1 MKIDQLKA
9 LDPKR
14 VIVLDTETTGI
25 KPQGNDEILS
35 LTIIDL
41 EGTVLFDELVKP
53 EHRKSWPK
61 AQEVNGIT
69 PAMVKD
75 KLPLVAYRDQL
86 QELWQRIDLVVGYNV
101 GFDSDFLYSSG
112 LALSPYVEE
121 FDVMREFAP
130 VNGKWD
136 EYHQDYRWCKLNEC
150 AKHYGVKLNN
160 AHTSLGDTEA
170 TRQCF
175 IALINDPKY
184 ESSQRAFERLKAK
197 NTVKSVVKSEDKT
210 GRRMISF
217 ALFFFF
223 IGLITM
229 FRDFGAGMFCLVVCM
244 VLVVLKMQRDKKGK

>member
-1 MKIDQLKA
+1 MTLDQIKA

-41 EGTVLFDELVKP
+41 EGTVLFNELVKP

-136 EYHQDYRWCKLNEC
+136 EYHQDYRWCKLKDC

-175 IALINDPKY
+175 IALINDPQY
-184 ESSQRAFERLKAK
+184 ESSKRALERLEMK

-210 GRRMISF
+210 GKRMISF
-217 ALFFFF
+217 ALFFFI
-223 IGLITM
+223 IGLFSIFSNLGT
-229 FRDFGAGMFCLVVCM
+229 GLFCLVISM
-244 VLVVLKMQRDKKGK
+244 VLVVLKMQRDKRGK